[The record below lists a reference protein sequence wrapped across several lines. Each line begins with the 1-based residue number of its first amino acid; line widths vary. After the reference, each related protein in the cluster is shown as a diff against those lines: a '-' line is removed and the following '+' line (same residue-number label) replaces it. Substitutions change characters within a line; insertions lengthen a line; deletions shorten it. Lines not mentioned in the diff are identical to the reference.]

1 MIKKKIKKLLIANR
15 GEIACKII
23 KCAKNLD
30 IPTVAIYSNEDADS
44 LHTQLA
50 DEAVNIPGS
59 SVSETYMNGPS
70 IISLCKKYKANAIH
84 PGYGLL
90 SENAKFVKIIE
101 KNKLIFIGPKSTI
114 IKNMGEKD
122 KAKLIME
129 EAGVPVIPGYH
140 GDNQDKDF
148 LRKKADEIGYPVLI
162 KARSGGGGRGMRV
175 VQNKENFF
183 SALEDASSEASTNFN
198 DKNILIEKYI
208 TKARHIEVQIFSDH
222 QGNVVHLFDRDCTL
236 QRRQQKIIEEAP
248 SPKLSEDIRKFL
260 GDLAVNAL
268 KSLDYQGAGT
278 IEFIADITDGLNK
291 NKIYFMEMNTRIQV
305 EHPVT
310 EKITS
315 TNLIEWQLHISNGLT
330 LPKSQNE
337 IYLNGWS
344 LEARLY
350 AEDINKNF
358 LPQSGC
364 LHHLK
369 FPKNSDHPYC
379 IIDTGNKKGDFISPY
394 YDPMIAKIISH
405 GKNRK
410 EAINHLR
417 NCLFDIEV
425 AGITTNLNLLKK
437 LLKNNYFREGDIYTK
452 FIENNIEQFMD
463 KDVEPQLKAL
473 ASLII
478 FNNLTPSQK
487 NYWYNWKP
495 TTYPINIT
503 IGQKVTS
510 FFITKTSNKN
520 FEVAFNNK
528 DFYFSSVSFHD
539 STLKAKTKNKY
550 FELKFYV
557 FKDKSTGNKN
567 FTIFSDEN
575 TFDAVFKNS
584 LTQDSVEQSKFED
597 SVFAPM
603 HGIIKINNLKI
614 KNRVKKGDV
623 LLKLEAMKMEY
634 SLIAPRDGIIKEI
647 FCKNGEQVI
656 ENSKLLNLEKIK

>member
-44 LHTQLA
+44 LHIQLA

-59 SVSETYMNGPS
+59 SVSETYMNGPA
-70 IISLCKKYKANAIH
+70 IISICKKYEANAIH

-90 SENAKFVKIIE
+90 SENAKFVKSVE
-101 KNKLIFIGPKSTI
+101 KNKIIFIGPKSTI

-183 SALEDASSEASTNFN
+183 SALEKASSEASTNFN

-208 TKARHIEVQIFSDH
+208 TKARHIEVQIFSDQH
-222 QGNVVHLFDRDCTL
+222 GNVVHFFDRDCTL

-310 EKITS
+310 EYLSGVDLITQQILVAGGEKLQIKQS
-315 TNLIEWQLHISNGLT
+315 DIKLSGHAIECRIN
-330 LPKSQNE
+330 
-337 IYLNGWS
+337 
-344 LEARLY
+344 
-350 AEDINKNF
+350 AEDPMTF
-358 LPQSGC
+358 LPSPGKISIFHPPGGPGVRTDSHIYSGYTV
-364 LHHLK
+364 
-369 FPKNSDHPYC
+369 PPN
-379 IIDTGNKKGDFISPY
+379 
-394 YDPMIAKIISH
+394 YDSMIAKIIVYAED
-405 GKNRK
+405 R
-410 EAINHLR
+410 ETAIKKM
-417 NCLFDIEV
+417 LFALGETV
-425 AGITTNLNLLKK
+425 VEGIKTNISLHKRLLKSDFF
-437 LLKNNYFREGDIYTK
+437 NSGD
-452 FIENNIEQFMD
+452 
-463 KDVEPQLKAL
+463 
-473 ASLII
+473 
-478 FNNLTPSQK
+478 
-487 NYWYNWKP
+487 
-495 TTYPINIT
+495 
-503 IGQKVTS
+503 
-510 FFITKTSNKN
+510 
-520 FEVAFNNK
+520 
-528 DFYFSSVSFHD
+528 
-539 STLKAKTKNKY
+539 
-550 FELKFYV
+550 
-557 FKDKSTGNKN
+557 
-567 FTIFSDEN
+567 FTINTLNAFINEN
-575 TFDAVFKNS
+575 
-584 LTQDSVEQSKFED
+584 
-597 SVFAPM
+597 
-603 HGIIKINNLKI
+603 
-614 KNRVKKGDV
+614 
-623 LLKLEAMKMEY
+623 
-634 SLIAPRDGIIKEI
+634 
-647 FCKNGEQVI
+647 
-656 ENSKLLNLEKIK
+656 

>member
-30 IPTVAIYSNEDADS
+30 IQTVAIYSNEDADS

-59 SVSETYMNGPS
+59 LVSETYMNGPA
-70 IISLCKKYKANAIH
+70 IINICKKYKVNAIH

-90 SENAKFVKIIE
+90 SENAKFVKSIE

-129 EAGVPVIPGYH
+129 QAGVPVIPGYH

-148 LRKKADEIGYPVLI
+148 LRKKADKIGYPVLI

-183 SALEDASSEASTNFN
+183 SALEEASSEASTNFN

-208 TKARHIEVQIFSDH
+208 TKARHIEVQIFSDQH
-222 QGNVVHLFDRDCTL
+222 GNVVHFFDRDCTL

-248 SPKLSEDIRKFL
+248 SPKLNEEIRKFL
-260 GDLAVNAL
+260 GNLAVNAL
-268 KSLDYQGAGT
+268 KYLDYQGAGT
-278 IEFIADITDGLNK
+278 IEFIADIANGLNK

-310 EKITS
+310 ERITS
-315 TNLIEWQLHISNGLT
+315 TNLIEWQLHIANGLT

-364 LHHLK
+364 LRHLK
-369 FPKNSDHPYC
+369 SPKMSDHLNC
-379 IIDTGNKKGDFISPY
+379 IIDKGSKKGDFISPY

-437 LLKNNYFREGDIYTK
+437 LLKNNHFSEGDIYTK
-452 FIENNIEQFMD
+452 FVENNIEQFMD
-463 KDVEPQLKAL
+463 KDIEPQLKAL

-478 FNNLTPSQK
+478 FNNLTPSQQ

-503 IGQKVTS
+503 IGQRVTT

-520 FEVAFNNK
+520 FEVAFNNQ

-539 STLKAKTKNKY
+539 STLKAKTKNKN
-550 FELKFYV
+550 FEVKFYV

-575 TFDAVFKNS
+575 TFDAVLENS

-647 FCKNGEQVI
+647 FCKNGEQVT

>member
-44 LHTQLA
+44 LHIKLA
-50 DEAVNIPGS
+50 DEAVNISGS
-59 SVSETYMNGPS
+59 IVSETYMNGS
-70 IISLCKKYKANAIH
+70 AIINICKKYKANAIH

-90 SENAKFVKIIE
+90 SENAEFVKNVE
-101 KNKLIFIGPKSTI
+101 HNKIIFIGPKSTI

-129 EAGVPVIPGYH
+129 KAGIPIIPGYH
-140 GDNQDKDF
+140 GNNQDKYF
-148 LRKKADEIGYPVLI
+148 LKKKANEIGYPVLI

-175 VQNKENFF
+175 VENKENFF
-183 SALEDASSEASTNFN
+183 SSLEEASSEASTNFN

-222 QGNVVHLFDRDCTL
+222 HGNVVHFFDRDCTL

-248 SPKLSEDIRKFL
+248 SPKLNEEIRKFL

-278 IEFIADITDGLNK
+278 IEFIADITNGLNK

-315 TNLIEWQLHISNGLT
+315 TNLIEWQLHIANGLT

-364 LHHLK
+364 LHHFK
-369 FPKNSDHPYC
+369 FPKISDHPNC

-437 LLKNNYFREGDIYTK
+437 LLKNKHFREGDIYTK
-452 FIENNIEQFMD
+452 FVENNIEQFID
-463 KDVEPQLKAL
+463 KDIEPQLKAL

-478 FNNLTPSQK
+478 FNNLTPSQQ

-495 TTYPINIT
+495 ATYPINIK
-503 IGQKVTS
+503 IGQKVIS
-510 FFITKTSNKN
+510 FCITKTSNEN
-520 FEVAFNNK
+520 FEVAFNNQ
-528 DFYFSSVSFHD
+528 DFYFSSVSFQD
-539 STLKAKTKNKY
+539 STLKAKTKNKN
-550 FELKFYV
+550 FEVKFYV
-557 FKDKSTGNKN
+557 FRDKSTGNKI

-575 TFDAVFKNS
+575 TFDAILKNS
-584 LTQDSVEQSKFED
+584 LTQDSVENSKFED
-597 SVFAPM
+597 SIFAPM

-614 KNRVKKGDV
+614 KNRVKKGEV

-647 FCKNGEQVI
+647 FCKNGEQVT

>member
-1 MIKKKIKKLLIANR
+1 MIKNKIKKLLIANR

-23 KCAKNLD
+23 KCAKNLG

-44 LHTQLA
+44 LHVQLA

-90 SENAKFVKIIE
+90 SENAKFVKSVE
-101 KNKLIFIGPKSTI
+101 KNELIFIGPKSTI

-129 EAGVPVIPGYH
+129 KAGVPVIPGYH
-140 GDNQDKDF
+140 GENQDKHF

-175 VQNKENFF
+175 VQNKENFV
-183 SALEDASSEASTNFN
+183 SALQEASSEASTNFN

-208 TKARHIEVQIFSDH
+208 TKARHLEVQIFSDQH
-222 QGNVVHLFDRDCTL
+222 GNVVHFFDRDCTL

-248 SPKLSEDIRKFL
+248 SPKLNEDTRKFL
-260 GDLAVNAL
+260 GDLAVNAM
-268 KSLDYQGAGT
+268 KSIDYQGAGT
-278 IEFIADITDGLNK
+278 IEFIADITNGLNK

-315 TNLIEWQLHISNGLT
+315 TNLIEWQLYIANGLK

-344 LEARLY
+344 VEARLY

-358 LPQSGC
+358 LPQSGS

-452 FIENNIEQFMD
+452 FVENNIEQFMD
-463 KDVEPQLKAL
+463 KYIEPQLKAL

-478 FNNLTPSQK
+478 FNNVTPSQQ

-495 TTYPINIT
+495 TSYPINIT
-503 IGQKVTS
+503 IGHKEIS

-520 FEVAFNNK
+520 FEVAFNNQ
-528 DFYFSSVSFHD
+528 DFYFSSVSFLD
-539 STLKAKTKNKY
+539 STLKAKTKNKNFQVKY
-550 FELKFYV
+550 YV
-557 FKDKSTGNKN
+557 FKDKTTGNKN

-575 TFDAVFKNS
+575 TFDAVLKNS
-584 LTQDSVEQSKFED
+584 LTQDSVEQGKFED
-597 SVFAPM
+597 SIFAPM

-647 FCKNGEQVI
+647 FCKNGEQVT

>member
-1 MIKKKIKKLLIANR
+1 M
-15 GEIACKII
+15 
-23 KCAKNLD
+23 
-30 IPTVAIYSNEDADS
+30 
-44 LHTQLA
+44 
-50 DEAVNIPGS
+50 
-59 SVSETYMNGPS
+59 
-70 IISLCKKYKANAIH
+70 
-84 PGYGLL
+84 
-90 SENAKFVKIIE
+90 
-101 KNKLIFIGPKSTI
+101 
-114 IKNMGEKD
+114 
-122 KAKLIME
+122 
-129 EAGVPVIPGYH
+129 
-140 GDNQDKDF
+140 
-148 LRKKADEIGYPVLI
+148 
-162 KARSGGGGRGMRV
+162 
-175 VQNKENFF
+175 
-183 SALEDASSEASTNFN
+183 
-198 DKNILIEKYI
+198 
-208 TKARHIEVQIFSDH
+208 QIFSDQH
-222 QGNVVHLFDRDCTL
+222 GNVVHFFDRDCTL

-278 IEFIADITDGLNK
+278 IEFIADITNGLNK

-315 TNLIEWQLHISNGLT
+315 TNLIEWQLHIANGLT

-369 FPKNSDHPYC
+369 FPKISDHPNC

-437 LLKNNYFREGDIYTK
+437 LLKNNHFREGDIYTK
-452 FIENNIEQFMD
+452 FVENNIEQFMD
-463 KDVEPQLKAL
+463 KDIEPQLKAL

-478 FNNLTPSQK
+478 FNNLTPSQQ

-520 FEVAFNNK
+520 FEVAFNNQ

-539 STLKAKTKNKY
+539 STLKAKTKNKN
-550 FELKFYV
+550 FEVKFYV

-575 TFDAVFKNS
+575 TFDAVLKNS
-584 LTQDSVEQSKFED
+584 LTQDSVEKSKFED
-597 SVFAPM
+597 SIFAPM

-647 FCKNGEQVI
+647 FCKNGEQVT